1 MGAASLLELRKGSGR
16 GPAGALTR
24 INRDATPAT
33 ASLAIDPCQVAGCGG
48 GADFRH
54 RKASIHPET
63 LESTMK
69 SATLRHTLFLAAVLA
84 AAAVAG
90 CAEVHQNPAS
100 STITGQAASG
110 QAQSPTN
117 VPF

>member
-1 MGAASLLELRKGSGR
+1 
-16 GPAGALTR
+16 
-24 INRDATPAT
+24 
-33 ASLAIDPCQVAGCGG
+33 
-48 GADFRH
+48 
-54 RKASIHPET
+54 
-63 LESTMK
+63 MK
-69 SATLRHTLFLAAVLA
+69 TVPLRHTLFMAVVLA
-84 AAAVAG
+84 ASVVAG

>member
-1 MGAASLLELRKGSGR
+1 
-16 GPAGALTR
+16 
-24 INRDATPAT
+24 
-33 ASLAIDPCQVAGCGG
+33 
-48 GADFRH
+48 
-54 RKASIHPET
+54 
-63 LESTMK
+63 MK

-110 QAQSPTN
+110 QAQPPTN